1 VESLIRG
8 VRGQRDESLRPR
20 VVGLFAE
27 TAGILGFSAAL
38 EELCVRVEAADPAA
52 RDALFA
58 VVDWLAE
65 NEHPGEARAPVIH
78 RRRDLAAAAKAGG
91 HAALLRFLGGEDDVP
106 AVREP
111 GEERG
116 RAADPRVMTDPRGR
130 AFTLGERKA
139 LARRPSRD
147 LLEKLLLDPHP
158 EVVANVLINP
168 RTTEADVLRLVARR
182 PGDSAILTR
191 VARAPRWVHSARIR
205 LALCMHPKLAPELAV
220 PLVAL
225 LLRQELRLVATS
237 PSVSA
242 SVRLACL
249 DKLARRPP
257 LPPPPDDG
265 IRH

>member
-1 VESLIRG
+1 
-8 VRGQRDESLRPR
+8 VRGQRDEALRPR

-27 TAGILGFSAAL
+27 TTGIVGFSAAI
-38 EELCVRVEAADPAA
+38 EELCLRVEAADAQA
-52 RDALFA
+52 RDAMFA

-65 NEHPGEARAPVIH
+65 NEHPGEARAPVVH

-91 HAALLRFLGGEDDVP
+91 HAALLRFLGGEEDVP

-182 PGDSAILTR
+182 PGDAAVLTR
-191 VARAPRWVHSARIR
+191 VARSPRWVHSARIR

-237 PSVSA
+237 PSVSGA
-242 SVRLACL
+242 VRLACL